1 MFSLVFL
8 SGLVHFLFLVCFFCS
23 FPLILGIEYQYI
35 TNNQQDFKTNIS
47 SCSSQTQIC
56 PLAPFATL
64 MVADRKH
71 PNTSFITSF
80 IPYNT
85 SYFHYRQ
92 IFSPYLKSPTW
103 LPTKFPTFIVGNQLP
118 IKQ

>member
-1 MFSLVFL
+1 MFSHAFILGFLVL
-8 SGLVHFLFLVCFFCS
+8 LFLICFFRHFIIPIS
-23 FPLILGIEYQYI
+23 IDYQYI
-35 TNNQQDFKTNIS
+35 TNKQQDFKTNIS

-71 PNTSFITSF
+71 TNTSFITSF

-85 SYFHYRQ
+85 CYFHCHQ
-92 IFSPYLKSPTW
+92 IFFTILEVSDMVTDKVSDIYCR
-103 LPTKFPTFIVGNQLP
+103 
-118 IKQ
+118 